1 MPQTAQG
8 IQAHHKLPN
17 LTYNENSIQRSNIV
31 HPLSIHA
38 MSHLCVL
45 LSLITLPNV
54 FAEPPS
60 TTVAASELTFLSGV
74 ADTTQRFSLRQQ
86 EHQSSSGSREEGDLD
101 EVIIERHNLICFHK
115 GPFQKR
121 KKAHNT
127 ESEKC
132 CNALWLQGLIEAHH
146 KQYCLDRIARIPGVP
161 SPASS
166 LKLLQEGIRIANND
180 VRPIYYLA
188 MDHEIP
194 QTHDHGV
201 TFPNYRQIRRVKA
214 RDEHRERETI
224 RDLPNHGISS
234 YSPFH
239 LVGFMPGGHGIQQ
252 YYGQVVD
259 ATSNMLLMNGRVNGT
274 LSPEG
279 GMHRS
284 FHQRVTL
291 SWDEITLFSTK
302 SSPEK
307 YQMSISAIVFLPLM
321 ESVFIDADDPFLVEY
336 HDDSPEAIICR
347 SSLLENSLVEEGR
360 IVLSKSKCNIQ
371 FLSSETIDIEQ
382 PAFASRQYVVAFQI
396 DATME
401 FSINLSSELLRGIQ
415 VRIDYGTTLHIRY
428 LLPLSKDHTT
438 VNGVTDAYAG
448 MVPISIQQPILYS
461 ANIRCMEVDNNDSV
475 SYGILNMDTLAETR
489 KNPEESEI
497 PDPII
502 VHVAAGF
509 DGDYWWVT
517 SITMLS
523 ALIGGFMIMKSIDSI
538 SLWC

>member
-1 MPQTAQG
+1 MPDSARRSQTANPN
-8 IQAHHKLPN
+8 AN
-17 LTYNENSIQRSNIV
+17 LTYNRIQRSNIV
-31 HPLSIHA
+31 HHHSIHA

-45 LSLITLPNV
+45 LSLVTLHKV
-54 FAEPPS
+54 FAKPS
-60 TTVAASELTFLSGV
+60 PTTAAAAELSFLSGV
-74 ADTTQRFSLRQQ
+74 ADTTQRFSLRQN
-86 EHQSSSGSREEGDLD
+86 EHQSSGDSREECVLND
-101 EVIIERHNLICFHK
+101 VIIERHNLICFHK

-121 KKAHNT
+121 KNAHNT

-132 CNALWLQGLIEAHH
+132 CNALWLQGLIETHQ
-146 KQYCLDRIARIPGVP
+146 KQYCLDRIARIPDVP
-161 SPASS
+161 SPAFILES
-166 LKLLQEGIRIANND
+166 LSEGFRVPNND
-180 VRPIYYLA
+180 VRPMYYLA

-201 TFPNYRQIRRVKA
+201 IFPNYRQIRRVKA

-239 LVGFMPGGHGIQQ
+239 LVGFMPGGHDIQQ
-252 YYGQVVD
+252 YYSQVFD
-259 ATSNMLLMNGRVNGT
+259 ATNNMLLMNGRVNGT
-274 LSPEG
+274 LSQEG

-284 FHQRVTL
+284 FYQRVTL
-291 SWDEITLFSTK
+291 SWDKITLFSTK
-302 SSPEK
+302 SSSEN
-307 YQMSISAIVFLPLM
+307 YLTTMSVIVFLPLM

-336 HDDSPEAIICR
+336 HDDSPEAILCR

-382 PAFASRQYVVAFQI
+382 PSFASRQYVVAFRI

-401 FSINLSSELLRGIQ
+401 FSINLSSELLKGMQ
-415 VRIDYGTTLHIRY
+415 VGIDYGTALHIRY
-428 LLPLSKDHTT
+428 LSPLSMDNAA
-438 VNGVTDAYAG
+438 VCGAVDAYAG

-461 ANIRCMEVDNNDSV
+461 ANFRFMEADNHDAV
-475 SYGILNMDTLAETR
+475 SHGILDTHALVDTY
-489 KNPEESEI
+489 KNPEESAV

-517 SITMLS
+517 SITMLT
-523 ALIGGFMIMKSIDSI
+523 ALIGGFMIMKSVDSV
-538 SLWC
+538 SMWC